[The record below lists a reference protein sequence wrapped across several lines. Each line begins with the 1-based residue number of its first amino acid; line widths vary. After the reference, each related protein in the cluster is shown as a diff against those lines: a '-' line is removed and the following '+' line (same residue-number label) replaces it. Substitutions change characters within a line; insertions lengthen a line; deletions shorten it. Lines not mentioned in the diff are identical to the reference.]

1 MSPSRARLS
10 DEQIA
15 DGLKAVPHWH
25 REGDA
30 LLRTLQAPDFPTA
43 IGMVVAVGEAAEA
56 MDHHPDIDIRWRT
69 LHFSLSTHDAGGITA
84 LDLRLAAVIDSAIES
99 VLAKAAGTHA

>member
-1 MSPSRARLS
+1 MSKRPERLT

-15 DGLKAVPHWH
+15 EGLRDVPQWH

-30 LLRTLQAPDFPTA
+30 LLRTLQAPDFPA
-43 IGMVVAVGEAAEA
+43 GVRIVVAVAEAAEA

-69 LHFSLSTHDAGGITA
+69 LHFALSTHDAGGITV
-84 LDLRLAAVIDSAIES
+84 LDLRLAADIDTAVET
-99 VLAKAAGTHA
+99 VLSSS

>member
-1 MSPSRARLS
+1 MSRRPARLT

-15 DGLKAVPHWH
+15 EGLRSLPHWH

-30 LLRTLQAPDFPTA
+30 LLRTLQAPDFPA
-43 IGMVVAVGEAAEA
+43 GIRMVVAVAEAAEA

-69 LHFSLSTHDAGGITA
+69 LHFALSTHDAGGITP
-84 LDLRLAAVIDSAIES
+84 LDLRLAAAIDTA
-99 VLAKAAGTHA
+99 VDAARTAPH